1 MTAKPPK
8 GKRGQEQQS
17 TRPPAQPRGRR
28 ERRLA
33 VSSGQAARYCLVS
46 SDTIANWI
54 TAGRLP
60 AQRTAGGQYRI
71 RLSDLRAFMSEHGMS
86 TDLLEDELGR
96 VAACWQFWTPRGQSV
111 PPATCV
117 ECPVYRARAW
127 VCHEVRPLL
136 PGGTQ
141 RALSC
146 AECTFLSQLPETDER
161 NP

>member
-1 MTAKPPK
+1 MTSKPPK
-8 GKRGQEQQS
+8 QRK
-17 TRPPAQPRGRR
+17 ARR
-28 ERRLA
+28 ERGASQRSPQRRRSQRLA

-54 TAGRLP
+54 GAGRLP

-71 RLSDLRAFMSEHGMS
+71 RLSDLRTFMREHSMK
-86 TDLLEDELGR
+86 TDLLDEELCLPT
-96 VAACWQFWTPRGQSV
+96 VCWRFWTPVGQSD

-117 ECPVYRARAW
+117 ECPVFRAQAV

-136 PGGTQ
+136 PGGTR

-146 AECTFLSQLPETDER
+146 AECEFLDRLGELPNDR
-161 NP
+161 RS